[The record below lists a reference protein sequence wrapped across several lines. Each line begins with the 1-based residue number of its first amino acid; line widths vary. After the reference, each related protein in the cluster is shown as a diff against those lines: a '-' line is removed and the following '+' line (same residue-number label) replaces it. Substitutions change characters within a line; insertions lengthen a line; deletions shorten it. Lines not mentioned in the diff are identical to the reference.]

1 MGYAHGRKWKD
12 GDVENAIMNIVNTLK
27 LDHFPTKSE
36 MIDFYGDMALSNKVS
51 KKRRKQILCFIAK
64 FGNSIK

>member
-27 LDHFPTKSE
+27 LLLMIGVIKSE
-36 MIDFYGDMALSNKVS
+36 LSKHTAGKSN
-51 KKRRKQILCFIAK
+51 
-64 FGNSIK
+64 